1 MVNDWLDLVSDL
13 LPLDVLEQF
22 VEWIYQFID
31 IVQ

>member
-13 LPLDVLEQF
+13 LPLDFLDQV
-22 VEWIYQFID
+22 VEWIYQIID